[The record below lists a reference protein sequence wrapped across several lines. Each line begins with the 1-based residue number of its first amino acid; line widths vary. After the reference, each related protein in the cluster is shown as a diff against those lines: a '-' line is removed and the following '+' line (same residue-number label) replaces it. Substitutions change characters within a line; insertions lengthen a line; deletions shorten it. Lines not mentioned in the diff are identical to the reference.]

1 MKLNEF
7 DKDKTKEQ
15 QDTGSTEAAAG
26 AMSGINPGVARA
38 GANSAVTG
46 ALAGV
51 TGPYGEGLNRKPAYA
66 SGVGAG
72 QPNSYM
78 SQLNSLYD
86 QIVGRGPFRYD
97 LNGDMLYRQMADQY
111 TQLGRSAMRNA
122 TGTAAGLTGGYGNSY
137 ANQVGN
143 QQFQQYLTALNDNIP
158 ALYDRALASW
168 QTEGERLLSDYE
180 LTLAH
185 LKNAGAG
192 RSSAPAVTP
201 VTNNAADRWDA
212 IRTALQQRRDAQM
225 AYYDQLYKDEK
236 KK

>member
-1 MKLNEF
+1 
-7 DKDKTKEQ
+7 
-15 QDTGSTEAAAG
+15 
-26 AMSGINPGVARA
+26 
-38 GANSAVTG
+38 
-46 ALAGV
+46 
-51 TGPYGEGLNRKPAYA
+51 
-66 SGVGAG
+66 
-72 QPNSYM
+72 
-78 SQLNSLYD
+78 
-86 QIVGRGPFRYD
+86 
-97 LNGDMLYRQMADQY
+97 MADQY

-168 QTEGERLLSDYE
+168 QTEGDQLLSDYE

-185 LKNAGAG
+185 LQNAGAG
-192 RSSAPAVTP
+192 RSSTPAVTP
-201 VTNNAADRWDA
+201 VANKAEDRWDA
-212 IRTALQQRRDAQM
+212 IRAALQQRRDSQM